1 MDEPRIDRNVE
12 LDNLSFW
19 KKKKNSISVPELAFM
34 VFDVLSIPIST
45 FTSKFTF
52 SVGELV
58 IDQFRSILK
67 PDIVEALVC
76 TKDWLYGDKG
86 NTIYFYIH
94 LIFIIYYK
102 TFAKFFMFKLI
113 FWCRTHTVAIR

>member
-1 MDEPRIDRNVE
+1 
-12 LDNLSFW
+12 
-19 KKKKNSISVPELAFM
+19 M

-67 PDIVEALVC
+67 PDIVEALVY

-113 FWCRTHTVAIR
+113 FWCRTHTVAIRWSHWRYRESGYQSEVQGWLLINW